1 MITKT
6 YQPLSFGNAYY
17 AFSCFHKAQDLFWAV
32 NSLMQDC
39 KKWPH
44 VSLFFWAQF
53 EGSLCVLLTV

>member
-6 YQPLSFGNAYY
+6 DQSQSFGNAYT
-17 AFSCFHKAQDLFWAV
+17 FSCFHKAQDLFWAV

-44 VSLFFWAQF
+44 ASLYFWVFF
-53 EGSLCVLLTV
+53 

>member
-6 YQPLSFGNAYY
+6 YQSLSFGNAYY

-39 KKWPH
+39 KKMATCISFP
-44 VSLFFWAQF
+44 L
-53 EGSLCVLLTV
+53 GTI